1 MSRRGLRLH
10 ERFHFRRSQVAR
22 RSLQQDAQARA
33 AEARVG
39 RRRSVEFRHRSAFHA
54 LLPLLVLALVAALGV
69 ASLRIDLIRTRY
81 ALAAAMDEEKRLI
94 EEQHALIV
102 QKLQGRDPV
111 ELAVLAKQRGF
122 RPTAPSLS
130 LADPLPSTKARAFGP
145 ETISPPA
152 VAAAPPHF
160 GRGLEAAAR

>member
-1 MSRRGLRLH
+1 MSA
-10 ERFHFRRSQVAR
+10 S
-22 RSLQQDAQARA
+22 S
-33 AEARVG
+33 
-39 RRRSVEFRHRSAFHA
+39 SVESTTPVAASGRSRGPERPRREWIGVDLSAFATGQPSRA

-81 ALAAAMDEEKRLI
+81 ALAAAMDDEKRLI

-130 LADPLPSTKARAFGP
+130 LADPLPTTPSKAFGP

-160 GRGLEAAAR
+160 GRDLEAAAR

>member
-1 MSRRGLRLH
+1 MSTSSSVGAKSSVSASNRSRRP
-10 ERFHFRRSQVAR
+10 ERPKR
-22 RSLQQDAQARA
+22 
-33 AEARVG
+33 EWVG
-39 RRRSVEFRHRSAFHA
+39 VDLSNFATGQPSRA
-54 LLPLLVLALVAALGV
+54 LLPLLVLALGAALGV

-130 LADPLPSTKARAFGP
+130 LADPLPTESSKTFDL

-152 VAAAPPHF
+152 VSAAPPHF
-160 GRGLEAAAR
+160 GRDLEAAAR

>member
-1 MSRRGLRLH
+1 MSA
-10 ERFHFRRSQVAR
+10 S
-22 RSLQQDAQARA
+22 S
-33 AEARVG
+33 
-39 RRRSVEFRHRSAFHA
+39 SVESTTPVAASGRSRGPERPRREWIGVDLSAFATGQPSRA
-54 LLPLLVLALVAALGV
+54 LLPLLVLALVTALGV

-111 ELAVLAKQRGF
+111 DLAILAKQRGF

-130 LADPLPSTKARAFGP
+130 LADPLPSPSSRSRFDL

-160 GRGLEAAAR
+160 GRDLEAVAR

>member
-1 MSRRGLRLH
+1 MSASPSVEATSPVTGSSTSRRPEH
-10 ERFHFRRSQVAR
+10 AR
-22 RSLQQDAQARA
+22 REWIGTDLSDFATGQPSR
-33 AEARVG
+33 
-39 RRRSVEFRHRSAFHA
+39 A
-54 LLPLLVLALVAALGV
+54 LLPLLVLALVTALGV

-81 ALAAAMDEEKRLI
+81 ALAAAMEEEKRLI

-102 QKLQGRDPV
+102 EKLQGRDPV

-122 RPTAPSLS
+122 RHTAPSLS
-130 LADPLPSTKARAFGP
+130 LADPLPGARAAGFDL

-160 GRGLEAAAR
+160 GRDLEAAAR

>member
-1 MSRRGLRLH
+1 MSASTSVEAKSPVAASSRSRRPEQPKR
-10 ERFHFRRSQVAR
+10 EW
-22 RSLQQDAQARA
+22 
-33 AEARVG
+33 VG
-39 RRRSVEFRHRSAFHA
+39 VDLSNFATGQPSHA

-160 GRGLEAAAR
+160 GRDLEAAAR